1 MVVVPILMDIL
12 HPDVSISRNV
22 VMTMVTMLRYIIP
35 FCTYTYYTHH
45 LRIQHSNTT
54 GTTPGSH
61 CYRGVSKVNW
71 FALPELP
78 YWLPMAF
85 LYHWGVSGEGQAGRA
100 IGQGPLEFVHGL
112 FLAISA
118 MSEVS
123 RNKFLVSTWLVKMVY
138 QINT

>member
-1 MVVVPILMDIL
+1 MVVVPILIDIL

-35 FCTYTYYTHH
+35 FCTYTYYTHR

-54 GTTPGSH
+54 VTTPGSH

-85 LYHWGVSGEGQAGRA
+85 LYHWGERGRAGRK
-100 IGQGPLEFVHGL
+100 GHRTRPVNCNGLSMDGSLL
-112 FLAISA
+112 FLQPL
-118 MSEVS
+118 
-123 RNKFLVSTWLVKMVY
+123 KFPETSSSSVPGL
-138 QINT
+138 